1 MDMDTAGRSGGGRGR
16 GRGNDRR
23 GRGTGSRPNRN
34 GFDPE
39 LIQKAIFR
47 ANGSGEAIVRQA
59 SRPTDGLGQVVIR
72 GWNES
77 KAASNPDGGIKDL
90 ISFLERKASSRI
102 KKVC

>member
-1 MDMDTAGRSGGGRGR
+1 MDIAEGSRSGR

-34 GFDPE
+34 GFNSE

-47 ANGSGEAIVRQA
+47 ANGSGEAVVRQA
-59 SRPTDGLGQVVIR
+59 SRATEGLGQVAVR

-90 ISFLERKASSRI
+90 ISFLERKASLRI